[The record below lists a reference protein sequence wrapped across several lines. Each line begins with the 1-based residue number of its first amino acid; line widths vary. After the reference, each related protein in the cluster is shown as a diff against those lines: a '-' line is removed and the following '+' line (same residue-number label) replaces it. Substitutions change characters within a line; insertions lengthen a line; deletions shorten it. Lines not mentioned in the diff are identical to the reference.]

1 MGSHYG
7 ALVLIALAPRPHGP
21 VRTTLIQ
28 VPGDHATIQ
37 SAIDAAT
44 PGDEILVAPGSYA
57 ETIDFKGKAI
67 ALRSSGGPEFTVIDG
82 SGLNQSVVRCVS
94 GEGPDTVLQGFTI
107 AGGSAVFGGGM
118 WNEGSSPAV
127 VGCIFKGNNGTDRG
141 DGMYNDLANSSVN
154 GCVFLE
160 NFAK

>member
-1 MGSHYG
+1 
-7 ALVLIALAPRPHGP
+7 LA
-21 VRTTLIQ
+21 RTTVIK

-44 PGDEILVAPGSYA
+44 PGDETLVPPGSYPG
-57 ETIDFKGKAI
+57 TIDFKGKAI
-67 ALRSSGGPEFTVIDG
+67 ALRSIGRSKLTAIDS
-82 SGLNQSVVRCVS
+82 SGLNQTSVRCVS
-94 GEGPDTVLQGFTI
+94 GEGPDTVWQGFTI
-107 AGGSAVFGGGM
+107 DGGSAVFGGGM
-118 WNEGSSPAV
+118 WNGGSSPAV
-127 VGCIFKGNNGTDRG
+127 VGCIFKENNGTDRG